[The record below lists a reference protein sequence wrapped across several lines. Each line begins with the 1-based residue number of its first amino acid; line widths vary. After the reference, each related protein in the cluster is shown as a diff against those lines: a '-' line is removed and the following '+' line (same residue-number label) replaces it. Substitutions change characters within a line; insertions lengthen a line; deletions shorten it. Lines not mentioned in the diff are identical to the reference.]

1 MAINSLSM
9 LAGLPIASK
18 LLASAGQASI
28 SFLEQISQLGGS
40 GQEAVATSE
49 NEVPQQMTLQQR
61 LSSLSGK
68 LRNWLSERG
77 VSTPFELK
85 LSAGNSESALNLET
99 TGDQAELI
107 RQLVA
112 EDPDQLAELQALA
125 LSAEATSQSLGRG
138 DSSITITAD
147 AEHIAY

>member
-1 MAINSLSM
+1 
-9 LAGLPIASK
+9 
-18 LLASAGQASI
+18 
-28 SFLEQISQLGGS
+28 
-40 GQEAVATSE
+40 
-49 NEVPQQMTLQQR
+49 MTLQQR
-61 LSSLSGK
+61 LSSLSGR

-85 LSAGNSESALNLET
+85 LSAGSSESALKLET
-99 TGDQAELI
+99 IGDQAELI

-112 EDPDQLAELQALA
+112 EDPDQLAELKALA